1 MVVASTGIHFQ
12 NILQIGQIH
21 FVLNQLSWTNHG
33 ELVMRVEDQLPNAI
47 LFIVGIDWY
56 GPIVEYLK
64 KGYFE
69 HDIPKEEISHII
81 VKYRPYALYDGNLYK
96 LGLDNVLWQCLSPTK
111 TTKVFVC

>member
-1 MVVASTGIHFQ
+1 MLTWKYLYIFCQSSSFGEQTNCDKPNCKMVVASTRIQFQ

-21 FVLNQLSWTNHG
+21 FVLNQLSWMNHG
-33 ELVMRVEDQLPNAI
+33 ELVMRVEDQLLNAI

-69 HDIPKEEISHII
+69 HDIPKE
-81 VKYRPYALYDGNLYK
+81 
-96 LGLDNVLWQCLSPTK
+96 
-111 TTKVFVC
+111 